1 MPLPAPVARSLRPDH
16 SISTLVGFFGRDR
29 YCAWT
34 LVPAWTPA
42 KSDGYISVSSLI
54 LIMLFHRVD
63 VD

>member
-1 MPLPAPVARSLRPDH
+1 MPRPAPVARSLRPDH

-34 LVPAWTPA
+34 LVPAWLPA
-42 KSDGYISVSSLI
+42 ESDDYILVSSLI
-54 LIMLFHRVD
+54 LIMPFHCVD